1 MSSEPRALKIE
12 QTSSIGNFVWLG
24 FWTSL
29 LLLPTLTL
37 FRFWARTMFRK
48 QLWRETLIDGEPL
61 EYIGKGSEKL
71 IGFIIAIFTIGLPVA
86 AVLLVTQFLIGNPLV
101 LVFAILGIY
110 ILLIGLMI
118 LALFLARRYIL
129 SRTMHRGVRF
139 AQGGSPM
146 GFLSRAVGYGLLTLI
161 TLGWFAPVMRLK
173 LAEFM
178 WGNASYGDMAFSY
191 DSSPEKRSEPVW
203 KSFGLAWVASLLYYA
218 GVMGFFFYAA
228 SSGQMEPG
236 VPPDLGFLA
245 LLYGVIFGLAILLL
259 PLFAWHEAVMMR
271 QITKSIS
278 IGPVALSSRL
288 TTWELI
294 GLALSS
300 MLLLIV
306 TLGFGYF
313 AVQMR
318 TWRWFVRKL
327 DVHGAI
333 DLAAI
338 QQSANR
344 GPRQGEGMADA
355 FDISGGV

>member
-1 MSSEPRALKIE
+1 MSSQVRSLKIE
-12 QTSSIGNFVWLG
+12 QTSSVGNFVWLG

-37 FRFWARTMFRK
+37 FRFWARTMFRQ
-48 QLWRETLIDGEPL
+48 QLWRETLIDGESL

-71 IGFIIAIFTIGLPVA
+71 LGFIIAIFTIGLPVA
-86 AVLLVTQFLIGNPLV
+86 GLLLAAQFLAGSPAVLAIAFLVIYVFLI
-101 LVFAILGIY
+101 A
-110 ILLIGLMI
+110 LMVM
-118 LALFLARRYIL
+118 ALFLARRYIL

-139 AQGGSPM
+139 AQGGSPW
-146 GFLSRAVGYGLLTLI
+146 GFLGRAIGYGLLTLI
-161 TLGWFAPVMRLK
+161 TLGWYAPVMRLK
-173 LAEFM
+173 LAQFM
-178 WGNASYGDMAFSY
+178 WGNASYGDLAFSY
-191 DSSPEKRSEPVW
+191 DNSPEKRSEPVW
-203 KSFGLAWVASLLYYA
+203 KSFGLAWVGSLLYYV
-218 GVMGFFFYAA
+218 GVLGFVGYGV
-228 SSGQMEPG
+228 SSGQMNPAT
-236 VPPDLGFLA
+236 PDLGFVV
-245 LLYGVIFGLAILLL
+245 LLYAVVFGLAILLL

-294 GLALSS
+294 GVWLSNALLV
-300 MLLLIV
+300 MI

-313 AVQMR
+313 AAQMR
-318 TWRWFVRKL
+318 IWRWTARKL
-327 DVHGAI
+327 DMDGAI

-338 QQSANR
+338 QQSASR